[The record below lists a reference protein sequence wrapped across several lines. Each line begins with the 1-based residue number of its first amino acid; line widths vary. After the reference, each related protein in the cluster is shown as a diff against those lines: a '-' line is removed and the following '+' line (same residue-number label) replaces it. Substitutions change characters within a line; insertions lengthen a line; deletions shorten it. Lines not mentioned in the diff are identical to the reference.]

1 MANVEL
7 LEAAAASGHAEA
19 QYALGTSYLM
29 GDGVAQDAKRA
40 VDLFQLSAMQGDP
53 RAQCNLGAMYAQ
65 GIGVE
70 QDYAEAKR
78 CYEQSADQGNADGQY
93 NLALV
98 YAQGLGGCE
107 KEMLKATSL
116 CAKAAAQGQVQAEAL
131 LPSLQAQLDSGS
143 GRGASLAPLAHNDR
157 HGKASPEMVQGAGDA
172 AASEAKSQATHPMD
186 HSAQGIH
193 FKKVAFGSSKQLH
206 LRGKSDTLWTG
217 EQVEASFPKPGTE
230 ESWRK
235 LFLLRSFATQEE
247 VAGILR
253 IAQTAL
259 EFNVD
264 NDSVDQRPTY
274 ERNVIQVGQY
284 IHPEM
289 EVILRPL
296 IEDRLLPFVR
306 ERFAAPGA
314 VVCTALVRRYLPEER
329 RTHPTHLDGHA
340 FCTAVLGLNADEFEG
355 GLYAGAEHV
364 LDVDSCVETWL
375 FTNMICLTEF
385 AFLVADA
392 GLHPELCHECY
403 AVAADYSCWVA
414 MLIQSFT
421 WTDANALSMFRSN
434 WCRLQASLQ
443 THFLPLER
451 QTNLN
456 QAASLAGDADAMTA
470 LAQKLDRG
478 MNKEGVGSDP
488 EKAAGLFLR
497 AAKMGHS
504 EAMINLGLMYQTG
517 RGGLPVDG
525 TEDRFVDR
533 PHRFLLH
540 AHAPSRYEHGMCFPE
555 YIEGRVE
562 MCCAESVGCM
572 PIDSGKST

>member
-1 MANVEL
+1 
-7 LEAAAASGHAEA
+7 
-19 QYALGTSYLM
+19 
-29 GDGVAQDAKRA
+29 
-40 VDLFQLSAMQGDP
+40 
-53 RAQCNLGAMYAQ
+53 MYAQ

-143 GRGASLAPLAHNDR
+143 GRDASLAPLAHNDR

-186 HSAQGIH
+186 HSAQDIH

-235 LFLLRSFATQEE
+235 FFLLRSFATQEE

-355 GLYAGAEHV
+355 GLYVQPQPDIQSREFVPIGRGDMAVHQHDLPHGV
-364 LDVDSCVETWL
+364 RVFGGGRRYSLIFWVKDCTQSCV
-375 FTNMICLTEF
+375 TNATPWY
-385 AFLVADA
+385 D
-392 GLHPELCHECY
+392 
-403 AVAADYSCWVA
+403 
-414 MLIQSFT
+414 
-421 WTDANALSMFRSN
+421 
-434 WCRLQASLQ
+434 
-443 THFLPLER
+443 
-451 QTNLN
+451 
-456 QAASLAGDADAMTA
+456 AASLAGDADAMTA

-525 TEDRFVDR
+525 TEAVRW
-533 PHRFLLH
+533 LQ
-540 AHAPSRYEHGMCFPE
+540 
-555 YIEGRVE
+555 
-562 MCCAESVGCM
+562 CAAE
-572 PIDSGKST
+572 